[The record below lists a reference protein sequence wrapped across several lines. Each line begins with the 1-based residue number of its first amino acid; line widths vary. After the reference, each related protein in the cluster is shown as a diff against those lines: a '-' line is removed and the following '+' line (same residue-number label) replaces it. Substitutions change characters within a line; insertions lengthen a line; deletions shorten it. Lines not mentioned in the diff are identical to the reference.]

1 MLFGGGG
8 VGVVTSL
15 QQINGVAPLNPQ
27 RLKSV
32 GFFCLDLISSIA
44 HVHFLIKKRILL
56 KFLFYFNKNL
66 LSFTTYT
73 TSTVDIIAR
82 RAN

>member
-44 HVHFLIKKRILL
+44 HVHFLIIKK
-56 KFLFYFNKNL
+56 Y
-66 LSFTTYT
+66 Y
-73 TSTVDIIAR
+73 
-82 RAN
+82 